1 MSDELREAHA
11 RNLLNDKLF
20 LESFDSLAE
29 SIHNTWINSS
39 VHDVDSREQ
48 AWLSLR
54 LLERIK
60 LHLTSIVET
69 GEMSRKISEF
79 KI

>member
-11 RNLLNDKLF
+11 RRLLSDKLF
-20 LESFDSLAE
+20 LEAFDTLAE
-29 SIHNTWINSS
+29 HIHTTWLNTS

-54 LLERIK
+54 LLERLK
-60 LHLTSIVET
+60 LHLTSVIET
-69 GEMSRKISEF
+69 GEIAKKVAEF